1 MTSKVNYASQRIVII
16 GGGPG
21 GYEAAMVAAA
31 SNADV
36 TLIERNAIGGSAVLT
51 DVVPSKTLIA
61 TADMMTRFSEAG
73 SLGIENT
80 KGKAPQ
86 LRVDMDRVNR
96 RVRDLAQQQSADIKR
111 ALASAG
117 VKIIHGTGKLLDRH
131 TVQVTDEAGLVYPLH
146 ADFVLLSVGTH
157 PREMATGMPDG
168 ERILTWTQLYNLCE
182 VPEEL
187 IVIGSGVTG
196 AEFASAYNGLGSKV
210 TLVSSRDRVLPGED
224 EDAARVLEDVFERRG
239 VRVMPRSRAAA
250 VERTEDGSGV
260 IVTLSDGRKVSGTHC
275 LVAIGS
281 IPNTEDLGLEDIGVE
296 QTPSGHIKVDG
307 VSRTSVNSIYAAG
320 DCTGVYPLASVAAMQ
335 GRIAMAHILGD
346 AGRPPRT
353 AKVATVGVSEKDL
366 AEGAYRGDAVT
377 LQLSTNPRAK
387 MMAMRDGFVKIFA
400 RRHSGTVIGGVVVG
414 QRASELIYPIALAV
428 EKKLAVDDLADTF
441 TVYPSLSGSI
451 AEAARKLHTRGL

>member
-157 PREMATGMPDG
+157 PREMATGMPDS
-168 ERILTWTQLYNLCE
+168 ERILTWTQLYNL
-182 VPEEL
+182 
-187 IVIGSGVTG
+187 S
-196 AEFASAYNGLGSKV
+196 
-210 TLVSSRDRVLPGED
+210 
-224 EDAARVLEDVFERRG
+224 
-239 VRVMPRSRAAA
+239 
-250 VERTEDGSGV
+250 
-260 IVTLSDGRKVSGTHC
+260 
-275 LVAIGS
+275 
-281 IPNTEDLGLEDIGVE
+281 
-296 QTPSGHIKVDG
+296 
-307 VSRTSVNSIYAAG
+307 
-320 DCTGVYPLASVAAMQ
+320 
-335 GRIAMAHILGD
+335 
-346 AGRPPRT
+346 
-353 AKVATVGVSEKDL
+353 
-366 AEGAYRGDAVT
+366 
-377 LQLSTNPRAK
+377 
-387 MMAMRDGFVKIFA
+387 
-400 RRHSGTVIGGVVVG
+400 
-414 QRASELIYPIALAV
+414 
-428 EKKLAVDDLADTF
+428 
-441 TVYPSLSGSI
+441 
-451 AEAARKLHTRGL
+451 